1 MKNHSILNSS
11 LCAAILAGAS
21 LTSPTSSQADER
33 FFTYSYEA
41 TSVLPKGGVEFEQW
55 ITYRGGKEEG
65 TYSRWDI
72 REEIEFGI
80 TDRYT
85 TALYLNFR
93 DTFRDNLDGPGAE
106 EDEFEFKGVSSEH
119 KFQLLNPHTKPL
131 GMLAYGEVTT
141 DGNEL
146 ELEEKLIFQ
155 KFLDPDEKWNAV
167 FNVIFEQEWEYEAE
181 ETGEESVLEF
191 TTGLSYRL
199 TPKWALGLEARHHRV
214 YSGMYDEE
222 EANAWFVGPNVHFGS
237 GKWWGT
243 LTVLPQ
249 VAGDPETES
258 GLELDEHTRV
268 EVRLIA
274 GYNF

>member
-1 MKNHSILNSS
+1 MKYQVI
-11 LCAAILAGAS
+11 CAAVLGGAALILAPGV
-21 LTSPTSSQADER
+21 QADER
-33 FFTYSYEA
+33 VFTYSYEA
-41 TSVLPKGGVEFEQW
+41 VSVLPKGGVEFEQW
-55 ITYRGGKEEG
+55 ITYSGGKESG
-65 TYSRWDI
+65 NFARWDL
-72 REEIEFGI
+72 REELEFGI

-93 DTFRDNLDGPGAE
+93 DTHSDLTAAAGDE
-106 EDEFEFKGVSSEH
+106 VDEFEFKGISSEH
-119 KFQLLNPHTKPL
+119 KFQLMNPHTKPL

-155 KFLDPDEKWNAV
+155 KFFGPEERWNAV
-167 FNVIFEQEWEYEAE
+167 FNVIAEQEWEYEAD

-191 TTGLSYRL
+191 TAGVSYRL
-199 TPKWALGLEARHHRV
+199 NRNWALGLEARHHRV
-214 YSGMYDEE
+214 YEGMYSDEL
-222 EANAWFVGPNVHFGS
+222 ANAWFVGPNVHYGT

-249 VAGDPETES
+249 VAGDPDTRW
-258 GLELDEHTRV
+258 GLELDEHTRI

>member
-1 MKNHSILNSS
+1 MKTCLATT
-11 LCAAILAGAS
+11 LGLVGAALAIH
-21 LTSPTSSQADER
+21 ADER

-41 TSVLPKGGVEFEQW
+41 ASVLPKGAVEFEQW
-55 ITYRGGKEEG
+55 ITYRGGKESG
-65 TYSRWDI
+65 NYARWDF
-72 REEIEFGI
+72 REELEFGV

-93 DTFRDNLDGPGAE
+93 DTFSDLSAAPGDE
-106 EDEFEFKGVSSEH
+106 VDEFEFKGISSEH
-119 KFQLLNPHTKPL
+119 KFQLLNPHEKPI

-141 DGNEL
+141 DGSEL

-155 KFLDPDEKWNAV
+155 KFFGPDETWNAV
-167 FNVIFEQEWEYEAE
+167 FNIITEQEWEYEAA

-191 TTGLSYRL
+191 TAGLSYRL
-199 TPKWALGLEARHHRV
+199 SRNWAIGAEARHHRV

-237 GKWWGT
+237 AKWWAT

-249 VAGDPETES
+249 VAGDPDTRW
-258 GLELDEHTRV
+258 GLELDEHTRI

>member
-1 MKNHSILNSS
+1 MKLKLTDYKIVG
-11 LCAAILAGAS
+11 AALLAGAAAAVPD
-21 LTSPTSSQADER
+21 TVYGDER
-33 FFTYSYEA
+33 MFTYSYEA

-55 ITYRGGKEEG
+55 ITYRGGKKEG

-72 REEIEFGI
+72 REEIEFGV

-93 DTFRDNLDGPGAE
+93 GTFQDNSTTGDVE
-106 EDEFEFKGVSSEH
+106 QDEFEFKGISSEH
-119 KFQLLNPHTKPL
+119 KFQVLNPHTQPL
-131 GMLAYGEVTT
+131 GFLLYGELTT

-155 KFLDPDEKWNAV
+155 KFLDKDEKWNAV
-167 FNVIFEQEWEYEAE
+167 FNVIFEQEWEYETA

-199 TPKWALGLEARHHRV
+199 SPNWAVGLEARHHRV
-214 YSGMYDEE
+214 YEGMFNNEVE
-222 EANAWFVGPNVHFGS
+222 NAWFAGPNVHFGT

-249 VAGDPETES
+249 FGQEFE
-258 GLELDEHTRV
+258 EHTRV
-268 EVRLIA
+268 EVRLLA